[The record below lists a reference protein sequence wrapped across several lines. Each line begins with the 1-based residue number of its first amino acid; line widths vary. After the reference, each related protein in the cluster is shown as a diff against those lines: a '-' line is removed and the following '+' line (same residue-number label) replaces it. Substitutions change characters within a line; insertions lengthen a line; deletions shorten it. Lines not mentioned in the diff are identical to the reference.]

1 MNRLINHIT
10 PEGGK
15 TTKFEYKVLYYTSA
29 ISTLKRVS
37 RHLFIAEADNFCKF
51 SLPKTSMAKLKNIV
65 KQLSEK
71 DFKAIYD
78 SLIESNAE
86 KSAYLLK
93 SLRER
98 QLSDNKIMAELD
110 VNANAYYTLRSRLN
124 LKIEEYLME
133 QLESPRTDVL
143 RKVAN
148 INEVL
153 FTKKRTISIA
163 TLKKLEKEL
172 IDYDLA
178 NELTIIYKSLKK
190 LNNNSSDYFQYSQLY
205 NRHVAYML
213 ALDKAEDLLADYC
226 KKYGSYLLTSDAT
239 EKMGL
244 TLLMK
249 EMQNVAN
256 LYESHRLYVY
266 RSCMLIFHRL
276 FVEQDETSKEETQ
289 QDSDSIEDIFAK
301 VQKIFDSYPQDV
313 IYYHINLVFEF
324 LKLEYY
330 NHYKVYRQAEKFY
343 EEVND
348 ATTNLLTNYSTYTF
362 PAQFLISK
370 IERNIRLGTE
380 ADLYAEAETVLVDYE
395 PDATDTPKHVIY
407 ITYRALACYYAG
419 KYDEAAKLINTLL
432 NEVSLKKYPFTLL
445 EVKSLLAL
453 QYVLL
458 QDYELFNQLANSIQR
473 QIRMFGKDECE
484 NIQLFIKILKIA
496 VSEAKKEKAKKIAA
510 VIPKF
515 SGLKV
520 PYFAP
525 TLLIK
530 LDDALVNKLTEF

>member
-1 MNRLINHIT
+1 
-10 PEGGK
+10 
-15 TTKFEYKVLYYTSA
+15 
-29 ISTLKRVS
+29 
-37 RHLFIAEADNFCKF
+37 
-51 SLPKTSMAKLKNIV
+51 MAKLKNIV

-98 QLSDNKIMAELD
+98 QLSDNKIMSELE

-190 LNNNSSDYFQYSQLY
+190 LNINSSDYFQYSQLY

-213 ALDKAEDLLADYC
+213 ALDKAEDLLADYF
-226 KKYGSYLLTSDAT
+226 KKYGSYLFTGDST

-266 RSCMLIFHRL
+266 RSCMVIFHRL
-276 FVEQDETSKEETQ
+276 FVEQDETAAQENAEENE
-289 QDSDSIEDIFAK
+289 SIEDIFAK

-313 IYYHINLVFEF
+313 IYYHINLVYEF

-380 ADLYAEAETVLVDYE
+380 ADLYAEAENVLVDYE
-395 PDATDTPKHVIY
+395 PDTTDIPKHVIY
-407 ITYRALACYYAG
+407 TTYRALACYYAG
-419 KYDEAAKLINTLL
+419 KYEEAAKLINNLL

-445 EVKSLLAL
+445 EIKSLLAL
-453 QYVLL
+453 HYVLL

-510 VIPKF
+510 VIPRF
-515 SGLKV
+515 AGLKV
-520 PYFAP
+520 NYFAP
-525 TLLIK
+525 TMLVK
-530 LDDALVNKLTEF
+530 LDEALINKLTEF

>member
-1 MNRLINHIT
+1 
-10 PEGGK
+10 
-15 TTKFEYKVLYYTSA
+15 
-29 ISTLKRVS
+29 
-37 RHLFIAEADNFCKF
+37 
-51 SLPKTSMAKLKNIV
+51 MAKLKNII

-93 SLRER
+93 ALRER
-98 QLSDNKIMAELD
+98 SLSDTKIMTELE

-124 LKIEEYLME
+124 LKIEEYLMQ

-148 INEVL
+148 INEIV
-153 FTKKRTISIA
+153 FTKKRTLAIA

-190 LNNNSSDYFQYSQLY
+190 LQVNSPDYFQYSQLY

-213 ALDKAEDLLADYC
+213 ALDKAEELLADYF
-226 KKYGSYLLTSDAT
+226 KKYGSYLLTGDDV
-239 EKMGL
+239 EKLGL
-244 TLLMK
+244 SLLIK
-249 EMQNVAN
+249 EMSNVAN

-266 RSCMLIFHRL
+266 RSAMHVFHRL
-276 FVEQDETSKEETQ
+276 FVEPDENLQ
-289 QDSDSIEDIFAK
+289 QDTESIEDTFEK
-301 VQKIFDSYPQDV
+301 VQKIFDSYNLDS
-313 IYYHINLVFEF
+313 IYYHLNLVFEF

-330 NHYKVYRQAEKFY
+330 NHYKVYRQAEKYF

-348 ATTNLLTNYSTYTF
+348 AAGNLLTNYATYTF

-370 IERNIRLGTE
+370 IERHLRLGTE
-380 ADLYAEAETVLVDYE
+380 SELYGENDSLFIDYE
-395 PDATDTPKHVIY
+395 IDLLDIPRHVIY
-407 ITYRALACYYAG
+407 VTYRALGAYYVG
-419 KYDEAAKLINTLL
+419 KYDEASKLINNLL
-432 NEVSLKKYPFTLL
+432 NEVSLKKYPITQL
-445 EVKSLLAL
+445 EIKSLLAL

-458 QDYELFNQLANSIQR
+458 HDYELFNQLANSIQR
-473 QIRMFGKDECE
+473 QIRLIGKDACE

-496 VSEAKKEKAKKIAA
+496 VSEAKKEKAKKINA
-510 VIPKF
+510 VIPKL
-515 SGLKV
+515 SVAKTN
-520 PYFAP
+520 YFAP
-525 TLLIK
+525 TMLVK
-530 LDDALVNKLTEF
+530 LDEKLVINLTEY